1 MLSIFLKVIMS
12 GHNDLCVF
20 SQKIQPVLDVSS
32 FHLGTSGLSELLVF
46 GFQDHEGH
54 RNLLSGKG
62 GLIGEQVGGDG

>member
-1 MLSIFLKVIMS
+1 MLSIFLKVIVS

-54 RNLLSGKG
+54 
-62 GLIGEQVGGDG
+62 